1 MFAISSI
8 YMNKMSF
15 KFYNEGITK
24 AALGL
29 RLVLKDE
36 ELSFWSVVSLIETL
50 GWNKVLDGS
59 SLYLKLLTRATIL
72 IVQA

>member
-8 YMNKMSF
+8 YMNSFKF

-36 ELSFWSVVSLIETL
+36 ELSFWSVVSLIESL
-50 GWNKVLDGS
+50 GWCKVLDVN
-59 SLYLKLLTRATIL
+59 SLYLKLLTKATIL
-72 IVQA
+72 II